1 MEPQPIV
8 GTVKN
13 CKVEC
18 QPHDLKQYGD
28 GVKVMIV
35 SEKLFLDM
43 ITSLTEMEEDLQQLK
58 ALNIHEKV
66 EKMEKITR
74 DLGTKFKALSY
85 REYLGE
91 EKDEYL
97 K

>member
-13 CKVEC
+13 CKIEC
-18 QPHDLKQYGD
+18 QPDDLKLYGD

-43 ITSLTEMEEDLQQLK
+43 ITSLAEIEEDLNQLK
-58 ALNIHEKV
+58 ALNIQDKV
-66 EKMEKITR
+66 EKMERITI
-74 DLGTKFKALSY
+74 DLSTKFKALSY

-91 EKDEYL
+91 DKDEYL

>member
-13 CKVEC
+13 CKIEC
-18 QPHDLKQYGD
+18 QPNDLKMYGE

-43 ITSLTEMEEDLQQLK
+43 ITSLAEMEEDLQELK
-58 ALNIHEKV
+58 ALNIHAKV

-91 EKDEYL
+91 EQDEYL

>member
-18 QPHDLKQYGD
+18 RPKDLKSYGD

-43 ITSLTEMEEDLQQLK
+43 IASLSEMEEDLTQLK
-58 ALNIHEKV
+58 ALKIQEKV
-66 EKMEKITR
+66 ERMEKITH

-97 K
+97 E

>member
-1 MEPQPIV
+1 MDPQPIV

-18 QPHDLKQYGD
+18 RPQDLKPYGE

-35 SEKLFLDM
+35 SEKLFLEM
-43 ITSLTEMEEDLQQLK
+43 IASLSEMEEDLTQLK

-66 EKMEKITR
+66 KRMERITR

>member
-18 QPHDLKQYGD
+18 RPHDLKQYGD

-35 SEKLFLDM
+35 SEKLFLEM
-43 ITSLTEMEEDLQQLK
+43 ITSLAEMEEDLQQLK

>member
-13 CKVEC
+13 CKIEC
-18 QPHDLKQYGD
+18 QPDDLKLYGE

-43 ITSLTEMEEDLQQLK
+43 ITSLAEMEEDLQELK
-58 ALNIHEKV
+58 ALNIHAKV

-91 EKDEYL
+91 EQDEYL

>member
-18 QPHDLKQYGD
+18 RPQDLKTFGE

-35 SEKLFLDM
+35 SEKLFMDM
-43 ITSLTEMEEDLQQLK
+43 ITSLAEMEEDLTQLK

-66 EKMEKITR
+66 ERMEKITR

-85 REYLGE
+85 REYLGD

>member
-13 CKVEC
+13 CKIEC
-18 QPHDLKQYGD
+18 QPNDLKLYGE

-43 ITSLTEMEEDLQQLK
+43 ITSLAEMEDDLHQLK
-58 ALNIHEKV
+58 DINIQDKV
-66 EKMEKITR
+66 ERMEKITR

-91 EKDEYL
+91 EQDEYL